1 MGQFARQSLVLT
13 SLCSLSF
20 FSLPAEHIA
29 GSPRYCVCVCV
40 CVCVLEQDWR
50 GSSVLKRIRCG
61 SVERFTFFLIL
72 PSQGASI
79 GSVVVKSTGKSSS
92 LFLALMGFWE
102 ARCGLALDVLV
113 GGIMSGALG

>member
-13 SLCSLSF
+13 SLCSHSSACQQSTSQAPLD
-20 FSLPAEHIA
+20 IA
-29 GSPRYCVCVCV
+29 CVCV

-50 GSSVLKRIRCG
+50 GSSVLKRIRCD